1 MTASLPVTPP
11 PVKACATGPC
21 TVPRLDGSM
30 FCAKHGP
37 AGRRHRS
44 LIIAV
49 AVVGCWLA
57 LFIAGAVLKHVGPST
72 PDRSTDVAS
81 LLAKY
86 DGASSDVAAYSA
98 ALDAWQA
105 KCTDTRVIDA
115 GYVDAA
121 YKDEQQN
128 GVNESRLTIMRNL
141 TASVPDSVAPTDC
154 AAVGAAY
161 LVLVERAP

>member
-1 MTASLPVTPP
+1 MTATMST
-11 PVKACATGPC
+11 
-21 TVPRLDGSM
+21 
-30 FCAKHGP
+30 
-37 AGRRHRS
+37 AGAR
-44 LIIAV
+44 IIAV
-49 AVVGCWLA
+49 TVVAVIIGAIVAA
-57 LFIAGAVLKHVGPST
+57 LMHRDGLSGPST
-72 PDRSTDVAS
+72 PDYTKDPAS

-86 DGASSDVAAYSA
+86 DGASDVAAYSA

-141 TASVPDSVAPTDC
+141 TASVPASVAPTDC

-161 LVLVERAP
+161 LVLVETQR